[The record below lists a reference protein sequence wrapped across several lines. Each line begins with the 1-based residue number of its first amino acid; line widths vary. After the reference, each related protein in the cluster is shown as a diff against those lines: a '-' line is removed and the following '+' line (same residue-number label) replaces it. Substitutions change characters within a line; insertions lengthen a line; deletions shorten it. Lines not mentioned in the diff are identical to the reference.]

1 MSDFWQLGLRLSAL
15 LIGITYSVLAGII
28 ATAASLSPDI
38 STRLAQ
44 VVKGSSIKTE
54 ELSLLASL
62 NESGK
67 AEEVISI
74 NPEKGFIPASLT
86 KILTAGMSLEK
97 YPVGHRFVT
106 QLSSVAN
113 IEDGALK
120 GNLFL
125 KGGGDPIAFCAT

>member
-74 NPEKGFIPASLT
+74 NPEK
-86 KILTAGMSLEK
+86 
-97 YPVGHRFVT
+97 V
-106 QLSSVAN
+106 LS
-113 IEDGALK
+113 
-120 GNLFL
+120 
-125 KGGGDPIAFCAT
+125 PPH